1 LAQDDYQYEIQ
12 LSNKQL
18 VFYFMAGATALIL
31 SFLAGVMVGKGVNAD
46 LGSTQVGTPTVTVET
61 SPETAPSREPSYSY
75 AQRLESNHPAERLE
89 GTSGRPVR
97 ATPPPPM
104 TPTPPPATPTP
115 PLATPTPRR
124 ATPTPTATPRPTP
137 TTAPTVRATPLP
149 STQGGRISLQ
159 VGAFK
164 DEKAAIAL
172 RTRLVKSGFPVFV
185 VSRPERDYAVRVGPY
200 ASRAQVE
207 QVKKRLLAQEKLS
220 SFVVTQ

>member
-1 LAQDDYQYEIQ
+1 LPSPSAADVAGALEDGLAQDDYQYEIQ

-46 LGSTQVGTPTVTVET
+46 LSPTQVASGVPAVTVET
-61 SPETAPSREPSYSY
+61 SPATEPTHQPSYSY
-75 AQRLESNHPAERLE
+75 PQLESNHPVDRLE
-89 GTSGRPVR
+89 GTSHRPVG
-97 ATPPPPM
+97 ATPPPPR
-104 TPTPPPATPTP
+104 TPTPPP
-115 PLATPTPRR
+115 
-124 ATPTPTATPRPTP
+124 
-137 TTAPTVRATPLP
+137 ATPLP
-149 STQGGRISLQ
+149 STQGGHLSLQ

-164 DEKAAIAL
+164 DEKAAVAL
-172 RTRLVKSGFPVFV
+172 KTRLVKGGFTVFV

-200 ASRAQVE
+200 ASRAEAE